1 MDFIAAI
8 EKALGKTAEKE
19 MLPMQPGDVAATY
32 ANIEDLID
40 AVDYHPQT
48 PVQHGIDNF
57 IAWYMEHM
65 HKAN

>member
-1 MDFIAAI
+1 MVLA
-8 EKALGKTAEKE
+8 EALGKKAAKL

-48 PVQHGIDNF
+48 PVQEGIDNF
-57 IAWYMEHM
+57 IAWYMAHM
-65 HKAN
+65 HKNA